1 MSDGYKVRNLVF
13 QSGERFPVLQNKK
26 TGIPLFE
33 PTLFVLNE
41 LRSLNRAS
49 ATLLQATRA
58 VMVALQV
65 LDHLKIDLSARFNEG
80 RVLEL
85 GEIEAF
91 VRLCGFTQDAINQL
105 DTPVAATVKPIKVV
119 SLEKVRMRVR
129 ESHEEPVVSADT
141 AVIRLMYIRDYVA
154 WLARRKLLSLTSRHP
169 MYIPLSTTSQL
180 VVGMLSERIP
190 SSNGRSSLGQR
201 QGMTKAEIERLLEVI
216 DPASPGNPWK
226 NRHVRV
232 RNQLIFH
239 WLLSLGLRKSEL
251 LVIKLADIDL
261 RSNEVTVPRRA
272 DDPEELRKDSPN
284 TKTKDRLLSLGS
296 TLADMTREYILGA
309 RKTVGNA
316 RRHPYFI
323 VATGTGK
330 PLTKSA
336 VNKLFVELRRKVP
349 GLPEELTP
357 HVLRYT
363 WNDAFSEQMDS
374 MKVEPA
380 EEERMRKQQMGW
392 SDNSKMASH
401 YTKRHTEKKAK
412 EASLA
417 LQAKMHTK
425 PEDKI

>member
-1 MSDGYKVRNLVF
+1 MAVGYKVRNRIF
-13 QSGERFPVLQNKK
+13 QSGERFPVLQNRE

-65 LDHLKIDLSARFNEG
+65 LEYLKIDLSARFDEG
-80 RVLEL
+80 RVLEV
-85 GEIEAF
+85 GEIESL
-91 VRLCGFTQDAINQL
+91 VQLCGLMQEAINQL
-105 DTPVAATVKPIKVV
+105 AAPEATTLKPLKVV
-119 SLEKVRMRVR
+119 SLEKARMGVRQSQ
-129 ESHEEPVVSADT
+129 EQPVVSPDT
-141 AVIRLMYIRDYVA
+141 AAIRLMYIRDYIA
-154 WLARRKLLSLTSRHP
+154 WLARRRLLSLTSRHP
-169 MYIPLSTTSQL
+169 MYVPLSTTAQL

-190 SSNGRSSLGQR
+190 SNSGRNSVGQR
-201 QGMTKAEIERLLEVI
+201 QGMSKAEIERMLEVI
-216 DPASPGNPWK
+216 DPASPDNPWK
-226 NRHVRV
+226 SEHVRV

-251 LVIKLADIDL
+251 LVLKVADIDL
-261 RSNEVTVPRRA
+261 RSNEVMVPRRA
-272 DDPEELRKDSPN
+272 DDPEELRKDDPN
-284 TKTKDRLLSLGS
+284 SKTKDRLLALGD
-296 TLADMTREYILGA
+296 TLANMTRDYILGA
-309 RKTVGNA
+309 RKAERNA
-316 RRHPYFI
+316 KRHPYFI
-323 VATGTGK
+323 VATGTGR

-357 HVLRYT
+357 HVLRYN
-363 WNDAFSEQMDS
+363 WNDAFSEQMDARNV
-374 MKVEPA
+374 KPA
-380 EEERMRKQQMGW
+380 EEEKMRKQQMGW
-392 SDNSKMASH
+392 SDKSKMASH

-425 PEDKI
+425 PKDKT